1 MRHFICIFSFLLF
14 MAISSDIIGQQRV
27 CVINKGIGGNNSFDL
42 LRRVHR
48 DVLELK
54 PDLVIVL
61 VGTNDL
67 MNTKKMVPADQFIQN
82 LEQLT
87 DTLTFH
93 DMEVVVVSPPPVDEK
108 YLFER
113 HDSTM
118 FNMPPNTILSHAAA
132 AIKELSQRKG
142 YLFVDLFHDLNSK
155 GIPDHNKDEIIVNI
169 TNSGKNDGVH
179 FTKTGNVLLAQL
191 IFNTINEKYGSLKG
205 KRIVCFGDSLTFGAF
220 MEGEGTTNG
229 NTYPAVL
236 KKLIRSHEEY

>member
-14 MAISSDIIGQQRV
+14 MAISSDIIGQQRA

-142 YLFVDLFHDLNSK
+142 YLFVDLFHDLSSK

-179 FTKTGNVLLAQL
+179 LTKTGNVLLAQL
-191 IFNTINEKYGSLKG
+191 IFNTIIEKYGSLKG

-236 KKLIRSHEEY
+236 KKLIRSHEGN